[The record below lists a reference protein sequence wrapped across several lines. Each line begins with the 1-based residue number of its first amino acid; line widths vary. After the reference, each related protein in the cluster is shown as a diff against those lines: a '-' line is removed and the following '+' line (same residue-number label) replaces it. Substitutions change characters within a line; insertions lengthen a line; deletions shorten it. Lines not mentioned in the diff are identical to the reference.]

1 MPELNTLGSVIKSTY
16 EAEPDTNAF
25 TDAEKVKLAGI
36 ENEATKNASDADLL
50 DRSNHTGIQPA
61 STISDLPDILEGKK
75 DAVPGKDL
83 SDENFTSALKQK
95 LEGLEDPN
103 FKGVFLGLAALQA
116 AYPNGEPGQ
125 YASVD
130 DGSVVQWYAWN
141 EGVGW
146 EPRLGESAEL
156 TPAQVKSYY
165 ESNADT
171 NAFTDDYK
179 AQLDDLELRGT
190 WRRLGVWNAAT
201 NTPTL
206 INGTGRNFDYYV
218 VTTAGDRSF
227 GSFTYPFQQYDWVV
241 YQGGTWTRLPLRD
254 AIRAINGKA
263 PTNGEVNLTSADIGA
278 QPKMRGAIGPAIPAG
293 MWRKTE
299 AQSVPH
305 NTYTT
310 VAWNSSIYDQFG
322 IWDGTGIFIIPSWA
336 KYARVTSMIYY
347 ASNTTGFRQL
357 GITLNGAFVPGVGN
371 DGATVPSV
379 DLAERGL
386 SKSFTTPVFPVSAG
400 QSLRIQTAQTSGVSL
415 DILAPDPTLRRD
427 SSVYIELFE

>member
-50 DRSNHTGIQPA
+50 DRSNHTGVQPA

-83 SDENFTSALKQK
+83 SDENFTSELKQK

-190 WRRLGVWNAAT
+190 WRRLGTWNAAT
-201 NTPTL
+201 NTPEL
-206 INGTGRNFDYYV
+206 IDGAGRPYDYYV
-218 VTTAGDRSF
+218 VTTAGNRSF

-254 AIRAINGKA
+254 AIRTINGKS
-263 PTNGEVNLTSADIGA
+263 PSNGEINLTPADVGS
-278 QPKMRGAIGPAIPAG
+278 QPKIRGTIGPAIPALLA
-293 MWRKTE
+293 RRTTS
-299 AQSVPH
+299 QSIANATDVD
-305 NTYTT
+305 
-310 VAWNSSIYDQFG
+310 VAWTVSDYDPFSMLNGAQIKFP
-322 IWDGTGIFIIPSWA
+322 IWA
-336 KYARVTSMIYY
+336 KYARFTGLIQFAGNNSGFRAAGVRINGAVRPGAGHIKHDPPGPNGMGMPI
-347 ASNTTGFRQL
+347 TTGIIPVGSNDVATISVNQSS
-357 GITLNGAFVPGVGN
+357 GGALAIEAVSHSVWVGV
-371 DGATVPSV
+371 
-379 DLAERGL
+379 
-386 SKSFTTPVFPVSAG
+386 
-400 QSLRIQTAQTSGVSL
+400 
-415 DILAPDPTLRRD
+415 
-427 SSVYIELFE
+427 ELFE

>member
-36 ENEATKNASDADLL
+36 ENEATKNASDTNLL
-50 DRSNHTGIQPA
+50 DRSNHTGVQPA

-83 SDENFTSALKQK
+83 SDENFTSELKQK

-190 WRRLGVWNAAT
+190 WRRLGTWNAAT
-201 NTPTL
+201 NTPEL
-206 INGTGRNFDYYV
+206 IDGAGRPYDYYV
-218 VTTAGDRSF
+218 VTTAGNRSF

-254 AIRAINGKA
+254 AIRTINGKS
-263 PTNGEVNLTSADIGA
+263 PSNGEINLTPADVGA
-278 QPKMRGAIGPAIPAG
+278 QPKIRGSIGPAIPAVLLRRTTNQSIPSGGGATAISWESAGYNPFKVWSNGSNIVVPAWANYARCTGSVQFFGNVNGFRSAGIRVNGANTPFAGLTKSDSHGPSG
-293 MWRKTE
+293 MTF
-299 AQSVPH
+299 PLL
-305 NTYTT
+305 
-310 VAWNSSIYDQFG
+310 
-322 IWDGTGIFIIPSWA
+322 TGII
-336 KYARVTSMIYY
+336 
-347 ASNTTGFRQL
+347 
-357 GITLNGAFVPGVGN
+357 
-371 DGATVPSV
+371 
-379 DLAERGL
+379 
-386 SKSFTTPVFPVSAG
+386 PVSSG
-400 QSLRIQTAQTSGVSL
+400 DIITAVAQHTAGVSL
-415 DILAPDPTLRRD
+415 A
-427 SSVYIELFE
+427 IEAASHSIWLQVEFFE